1 MAENQQ
7 EVLPANAS
15 NSRSCLELEN
25 PQPAES
31 TGFTLISSSLTRDN
45 YLVWS
50 RAIRFALGAWK
61 KLNFI
66 DGRFVCLAND
76 SEELD
81 EWIRIDYMVITW
93 ILNTIS
99 KEIIDA
105 FIYVSIARSL
115 WLELE
120 ARYGGSNGPMIY
132 SLEQEI
138 LSIFSR

>member
-15 NSRSCLELEN
+15 SSRSRLELEN

-45 YLVWS
+45 YLGWS
-50 RAIRFALGAWK
+50 RAIRFGLGAWK
-61 KLNFI
+61 KLSFI
-66 DGRFVCLAND
+66 DGRFVRPTND

-81 EWIRIDYMVITW
+81 EWIRNDYMVITW

-99 KEIIDA
+99 QEIIDA
-105 FIYVSIARSL
+105 FIYVPQPGAF
-115 WLELE
+115 
-120 ARYGGSNGPMIY
+120 G
-132 SLEQEI
+132 
-138 LSIFSR
+138 